1 MRLGFALMNI
11 ANLGIG
17 IILSLVYGWA
27 IALLIL
33 GFVPFMILSGILQTK
48 LMTGFTGKD
57 KEIIEEAGK
66 VQNNFSLFI

>member
-1 MRLGFALMNI
+1 MNI

>member
-1 MRLGFALMNI
+1 MNI

-66 VQNNFSLFI
+66 VFNYSLKLYFQVI